1 MGGARRGGDGRAHAR
16 GGGRHD
22 RLGRAHHGDG
32 PARGRPGR
40 RPRPRG
46 KDRRR
51 AAARDRGR
59 PAGDRGL
66 PGREGRPDMSL
77 LQLESITAGYGA
89 FTALW
94 DVSLRVEQGEAVA
107 VVGPNGAG
115 TTTLMRVVSG
125 LIASRPRQLIFEG
138 ADLTGKKAY
147 DIVAHGIAH
156 VPE

>member
-1 MGGARRGGDGRAHAR
+1 MT
-16 GGGRHD
+16 
-22 RLGRAHHGDG
+22 
-32 PARGRPGR
+32 
-40 RPRPRG
+40 
-46 KDRRR
+46 
-51 AAARDRGR
+51 
-59 PAGDRGL
+59 
-66 PGREGRPDMSL
+66 L

-115 TTTLMRVVSG
+115 KTTLMRVVSG
-125 LIASRPRQLIFEG
+125 LIASRTGRLVFEG

-156 VPE
+156 VPEGRRIFAGLTVGENLKMGAFLPAARGHYRENLERV